1 MIKVTCSNHVSRVL
15 ITCPTHVFQKYVPLS
30 SKQSRL
36 VLTVFSFPRTH
47 FLEPRS
53 PVNCSYHSSKKIRQ
67 KNEFFTSVLF
77 SANHIFGG
85 KFENQKLLKFMS
97 FHFAFYMGCVILKAV
112 ITCVELSVTK
122 YCHQVLCHQPKL
134 INSNKFETIQNVSA
148 SGLQL
153 HATGIGSIWYDP
165 TRSNLLISGS

>member
-15 ITCPTHVFQKYVPLS
+15 ITRPTHVFQKYVPLS

-47 FLEPRS
+47 FLEPIDWS
-53 PVNCSYHSSKKIRQ
+53 PVNCSYHSSKVIRQ
-67 KNEFFTSVLF
+67 KHESFTSVLF

-85 KFENQKLLKFMS
+85 KFKNQKWPKYLS

-112 ITCVELSVTK
+112 ITCVELSVTRSTVTK
-122 YCHQVLCHQPKL
+122 YCVTNP
-134 INSNKFETIQNVSA
+134 N
-148 SGLQL
+148 
-153 HATGIGSIWYDP
+153 
-165 TRSNLLISGS
+165 